1 MTKLAPEADPPRRS
15 AQDQDPPPNT
25 RQRIW
30 SELRRV
36 WSELRRG
43 ENVGAYLTIVLALG
57 VSVASLVKLDQ
68 PRLVAS
74 LTLGLLGLLCLAILV
89 NRHQNQQLLAALE
102 GIKDERP
109 LSNRFLRPDC
119 DFADILVRVRG
130 SQEIWLWGT
139 TLQSHIPALLDE
151 IMAGGSGPS
160 LKVLLLKPSSNAVA
174 MAAFRA
180 DDAPTTANDLDDYL
194 RTNLRALDKRANAAV
209 GGRSIECRVTEYLAP
224 YGIYGFDPA
233 SSKGAILV
241 RVANFRGSQNQ
252 RPSFWLTKERDP
264 YWYAHFVGQFEEVWK
279 TSELRPSLR
288 NDPPPESAN
297 VI

>member
-1 MTKLAPEADPPRRS
+1 MTRPAPEADPPRRS
-15 AQDQDPPPNT
+15 ARDEDAPGNT
-25 RQRIW
+25 RHRVS

-57 VSVASLVKLDQ
+57 VSVASLIKLDQ

-102 GIKDERP
+102 GIKDERA
-109 LSNRFLRPDC
+109 LSNRFLEPTC
-119 DFADILVRVRG
+119 DFAEILVRVRG
-130 SQEIWLWGT
+130 SQEVWLWGT

-151 IMAGGSGPS
+151 IIAGASGPS
-160 LKVLLLKPSSNAVA
+160 LKVLLLKPSSTAVA

-180 DDAPTTANDLDDYL
+180 DGGPTTANDLDDYL
-194 RTNLRALDKRANAAV
+194 RANLRALAKRAITV
-209 GGRSIECRVTEYLAP
+209 EGDRSIECRVTEYLAP
-224 YGIYGFDPA
+224 YGIYGFDPT
-233 SSKGAILV
+233 SPRGAILV

-252 RPSFWLTKERDP
+252 RPSFWLTKDRDP
-264 YWYAHFVGQFEEVWK
+264 YWYAHFVGQFREVWK
-279 TSELRPSLR
+279 TSELSTPLG
-288 NDPPPESAN
+288 NDPPPESASEM
-297 VI
+297 